1 MYEQFNRPMNLSFK
15 FSIIKSRYFPGI
27 GFFCVQ
33 KKKTKRRQFFEKNRI
48 LTYFVGKS
56 RTEKT
61 IIEGFIKAFVD
72 IKANLQTSVLK
83 ITVLSKLNI

>member
-1 MYEQFNRPMNLSFK
+1 MCK
-15 FSIIKSRYFPGI
+15 
-27 GFFCVQ
+27 
-33 KKKTKRRQFFEKNRI
+33 KRRQKEDNFLKKAVFYRI
-48 LTYFVGKS
+48 LSENLGPK
-56 RTEKT
+56 KT